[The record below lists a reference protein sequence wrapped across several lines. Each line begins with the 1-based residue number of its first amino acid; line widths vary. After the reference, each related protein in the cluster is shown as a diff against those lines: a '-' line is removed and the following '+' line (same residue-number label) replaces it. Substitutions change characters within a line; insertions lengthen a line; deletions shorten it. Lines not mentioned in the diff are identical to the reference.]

1 MVVAAHLFY
10 IFFVFF
16 SSAFLTG
23 ISFCRCLSFSPVETT
38 PPLHFSSPQKKKRS
52 SINSANSSTPSIK
65 TRKTYFFLFQ
75 KSSQSPVLHGHHVI
89 IAKRVDRFVNRQIP
103 AGSPLKKKT
112 IPHRILRRAVKS
124 VFISQKK
131 TAGRGVTCTRS
142 LR

>member
-103 AGSPLKKKT
+103 AGSPLKKKQFL
-112 IPHRILRRAVKS
+112 IVYYVAQSSPFLLA
-124 VFISQKK
+124 KK
-131 TAGRGVTCTRS
+131 KLLAEAS
-142 LR
+142 HAHAH